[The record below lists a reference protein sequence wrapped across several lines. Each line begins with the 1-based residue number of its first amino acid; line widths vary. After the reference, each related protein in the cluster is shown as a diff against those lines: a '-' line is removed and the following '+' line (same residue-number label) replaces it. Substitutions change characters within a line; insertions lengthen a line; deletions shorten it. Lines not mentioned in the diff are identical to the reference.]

1 MAQMAHP
8 CASHAVPC
16 RTLHRKPELAFALVG
31 ERSAGQVTPPATLPV
46 APPVQV
52 FGTLMNARSR
62 LARNEQ
68 PEFLNDLPLQLANPF
83 LHSSPQRRKLVK
95 RDGPILRLDHRP
107 DLPPRNRSEERRV
120 GKECRSRWSP

>member
-8 CASHAVPC
+8 CARHAVSC

-31 ERSAGQVTPPATLPV
+31 ERAAGQAIPPVTLPV

-52 FGTLMNARSR
+52 FGALMNARSR

-95 RDGPILRLDHRP
+95 REGPIPLVRSS
-107 DLPPRNRSEERRV
+107 PRS
-120 GKECRSRWSP
+120 SPSQI